1 MHQVL
6 QRIVYD
12 ATVDDAVD
20 VSLRLANRTHA
31 FRKQRQTN
39 VIVVGIGAGLAFF
52 AAWMYTVGAS
62 LLHLVLATVA
72 GTVFGIVFAA
82 IYRRFLDKEIRTQHR
97 KIVAEQFGG
106 KTAIHSEIEL
116 RQDCVWVRQGGLE
129 MLFPWTG
136 CTGVL
141 NNRHDIQ
148 MDFTLGICV
157 IRNRH
162 FASTAERE
170 MFLETARRLANLTN
184 PTDSSNPSPL

>member
-20 VSLRLANRTHA
+20 VTLRVANRTHA

-39 VIVVGIGAGLAFF
+39 VIVVGTGAGLAFF
-52 AAWMYTVGAS
+52 AAWMYIVGAS
-62 LLHLVLATVA
+62 PLQLVLATVA

-106 KTAIHSEIEL
+106 KAAIHSEVEL
-116 RQDCVWVRQGGLE
+116 RQDGVWVRQAGLE
-129 MLFPWTG
+129 MLFPWTS
-136 CTGVL
+136 CTGVM
-141 NNRHDIQ
+141 NNPHDIQ
-148 MDFTLGICV
+148 MDFTLGMCV

-162 FASTAERE
+162 FASAAERE
-170 MFLETARRLANLTN
+170 TFLETARRLANPTN
-184 PTDSSNPSPL
+184 PTNPTNL